1 MTKVYEAQKISSVIG
16 ERKIRNPRLPKSQAA
31 QMQAADMLNRVLTSF
46 TVKNPNLVNRF
57 LQENFFLVDL
67 ILSVRSKITDYFGH
81 STQLAL
87 SVAQYPDEAEELY
100 LLIQTKLSA
109 QAALPILEEFEEFW
123 WLNMLPQAQCKM
135 TIKLEYV

>member
-16 ERKIRNPRLPKSQAA
+16 ERKIRNPRTPKLQTA
-31 QMQAADMLNRVLTSF
+31 QLQPEELLKSVLTSF
-46 TVKNPNLVNRF
+46 SVKNSNLVSRF
-57 LQENFFLVDL
+57 LQENLFLVNL

-87 SVAQYPDEAEELY
+87 SVAQYPDEDEELY

-109 QAALPILEEFEEFW
+109 QAALPILEEFEESW
-123 WLNMLPQAQCKM
+123 WLDVLPQAQCKM